1 MTFLIKITTHDE
13 PQEVIREDERN
24 IIYFENYFT
33 AIFKLII
40 SSTEHYSI
48 TTSLWLLP
56 FLLRGDGFQKNSQH
70 KL

>member
-1 MTFLIKITTHDE
+1 MCIYVKQPNTHDVRFKMHWKINVEFMMYRSITTHDE

-40 SSTEHYSI
+40 SSTEH
-48 TTSLWLLP
+48 
-56 FLLRGDGFQKNSQH
+56 
-70 KL
+70 

>member
-24 IIYFENYFT
+24 IIYFENYST

-40 SSTEHYSI
+40 SITEH
-48 TTSLWLLP
+48 
-56 FLLRGDGFQKNSQH
+56 
-70 KL
+70 